1 MLSPTDISKN
11 AVALSTDYQERPG
24 VGAFLTNDK
33 VSSSDHE
40 GLAYVGAE
48 RLEVAKQTVR
58 AMHDATI
65 MR

>member
-1 MLSPTDISKN
+1 MTRSAHQITK
-11 AVALSTDYQERPG
+11 
-24 VGAFLTNDK
+24 
-33 VSSSDHE
+33 